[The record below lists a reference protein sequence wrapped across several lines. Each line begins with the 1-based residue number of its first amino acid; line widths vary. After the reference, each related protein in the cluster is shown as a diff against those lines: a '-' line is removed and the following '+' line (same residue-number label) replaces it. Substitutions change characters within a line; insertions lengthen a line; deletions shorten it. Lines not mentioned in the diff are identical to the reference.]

1 MDLDIYNVFISSFLK
16 GLWNWPEGIYQILKN
31 SNDDIVKT
39 NLAPFIV
46 NNLYCNYLS
55 ANYIENNLLYVITLM
70 LKDEIDKLENIDQVD
85 SFLENTKCGY
95 LLEELQRNPDIQ
107 IYFRKV
113 ILKTVEKIERTFS
126 FRVINFNVSERLKE
140 LIKMKEIEEK
150 KLSKKM
156 FVHKKKYIQI

>member
-1 MDLDIYNVFISSFLK
+1 MDIYNVFISSFLK

-70 LKDEIDKLENIDQVD
+70 LKAEID
-85 SFLENTKCGY
+85 
-95 LLEELQRNPDIQ
+95 
-107 IYFRKV
+107 
-113 ILKTVEKIERTFS
+113 
-126 FRVINFNVSERLKE
+126 
-140 LIKMKEIEEK
+140 
-150 KLSKKM
+150 
-156 FVHKKKYIQI
+156 